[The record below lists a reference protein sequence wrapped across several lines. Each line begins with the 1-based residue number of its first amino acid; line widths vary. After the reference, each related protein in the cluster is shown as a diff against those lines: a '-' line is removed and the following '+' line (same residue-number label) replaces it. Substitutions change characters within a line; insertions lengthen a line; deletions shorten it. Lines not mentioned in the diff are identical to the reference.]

1 MGRINI
7 WAGRLY
13 ASTRREDGQAMPEY
27 ALILA
32 LIAAVVLVALTTL
45 SGGITGLFTQL
56 TSKL

>member
-27 ALILA
+27 ALIIA
-32 LIAAVVLVALTTL
+32 LIAAVVLVALTAL
-45 SGGITGLFTQL
+45 SGGITGLYSKVA
-56 TSKL
+56 SKL